1 MIISV
6 ALLLRLL
13 TRSRAEAAVSAGGWL
28 VGAERAEPTWVRGVE
43 ATSATSVAGAGLSG
57 VLREEYLELSNRMV
71 GVWCGGVLRLP
82 YPSPRS
88 PRLRLACERC
98 ILWREKMLN
107 GSDRF

>member
-28 VGAERAEPTWVRGVE
+28 VGAERAEPTWVRGVG

-71 GVWCGGVLRLP
+71 GVRCGGVL
-82 YPSPRS
+82 Y
-88 PRLRLACERC
+88 ACRIPARGVHACDWPVRDASFGGRRC
-98 ILWREKMLN
+98 
-107 GSDRF
+107 